1 MGGDFGV
8 VDHLD
13 AVRGVCWRRFVA
25 WGGLV
30 LEVELWLPT
39 TAETAM
45 VVVFFLFCGWWRLIL
60 DSTRHGV
67 FVCPK

>member
-1 MGGDFGV
+1 M

-30 LEVELWLPT
+30 SVVEVWLPT

-45 VVVFFLFCGWWRLIL
+45 VVVFSCCFVVGERLIL
-60 DSTRHGV
+60 DSTQTRGLCV
-67 FVCPK
+67 PEMAL

>member
-30 LEVELWLPT
+30 SVVEVWLPT

-45 VVVFFLFCGWWRLIL
+45 VVVFFLFCGW
-60 DSTRHGV
+60 
-67 FVCPK
+67 